1 MSSLISQSE
10 DMRGA
15 WQHQQQK
22 AWVSGQF
29 LFWFKV
35 HTRCLNNQP
44 GHACAL
50 LLVNL
55 GCFVALQ
62 EDKDALSQLANE
74 FEIDFVSLSFTRSRE
89 DVTAARDYL
98 DSLGMVHTKVGLG
111 QNPVLAAGS
120 SRAGDLARHQLGG
133 GSRSGSSC

>member
-1 MSSLISQSE
+1 MLS
-10 DMRGA
+10 
-15 WQHQQQK
+15 K
-22 AWVSGQF
+22 
-29 LFWFKV
+29 
-35 HTRCLNNQP
+35 QP
-44 GHACAL
+44 AGHACAL
-50 LLVNL
+50 VLVNL

-111 QNPVLAAGS
+111 HNPVLEAGS
-120 SRAGDLARHQLGG
+120 SRAGDLARHQLLSWFTLRKQLLS
-133 GSRSGSSC
+133 SRAHRRAGAHGEVAAQKCDI